1 MFSEGWLSS
10 RLTLGIAAYSHW
22 PGQAILCSCLDY
34 YRLWYSFLSSL
45 SHHEHVYLWPLVF
58 ISIVSDLS
66 SLFPCFVNKCLQAI
80 DSSLDS
86 SLQIWAKCSANM
98 RKTQCQCNQNCIANM
113 SKVQFK
119 YEPNPIQ
126 IWAKLNKNAIKSANM
141 SKIQCKYEEDSGK
154 ESNQWIACWATTFAI
169 PHYFYAMR
177 QHLTLLQQSRYQHC
191 AKNHNIWVPCCPAP

>member
-1 MFSEGWLSS
+1 MTSSCIPLSLSS
-10 RLTLGIAAYSHW
+10 FRKNSQWKYEQNSMQMQSKVHGKLVKTDSQVVLLQALPRTH
-22 PGQAILCSCLDY
+22 GQAIPCNCLYY

-45 SHHEHVYLWPLVF
+45 SHHEHVCLWPLVF
-58 ISIVSDLS
+58 ISIISDLL

-126 IWAKLNKNAIKSANM
+126 IWAKPNTNT
-141 SKIQCKYEEDSGK
+141 SKTQ
-154 ESNQWIACWATTFAI
+154 
-169 PHYFYAMR
+169 
-177 QHLTLLQQSRYQHC
+177 
-191 AKNHNIWVPCCPAP
+191 

>member
-1 MFSEGWLSS
+1 MTDVFHPREDWLSS
-10 RLTLGIAAYSHW
+10 RLTLGIAAYGRW

-86 SLQIWAKCSANM
+86 SLWRQRSWNPAGAWSPALEEGSRWRPTKAT
-98 RKTQCQCNQNCIANM
+98 RKKDQSDARQRSPGRSI
-113 SKVQFK
+113 KVMPHKGHQ
-119 YEPNPIQ
+119 
-126 IWAKLNKNAIKSANM
+126 
-141 SKIQCKYEEDSGK
+141 EEG
-154 ESNQWIACWATTFAI
+154 
-169 PHYFYAMR
+169 
-177 QHLTLLQQSRYQHC
+177 SR
-191 AKNHNIWVPCCPAP
+191 